1 MAIETEDGTFLS
13 AGVNRGR
20 WARHGL
26 LLCAAVSLTAYA
38 AMVRLH
44 IRYGTL
50 SATRLPGFLACYAV
64 AFAAYLGAVFWAERE
79 GQVPNRLIYGG
90 TAAFQLLL
98 LFTVPTL
105 SDDIYRYLWDGHVA
119 NHGVSP
125 YAYAISAPELDF
137 LDVPIRAL
145 ANHPEM
151 ASPYLPVAQWLF
163 KAVTSFFPLQP
174 FYLQAAMVLLSLGSG
189 WLITLLLE
197 FANLPRHRVLIYLWN
212 PLIVVETAHGA
223 HIDTWMVFLTLLAV
237 WLALAKGAR
246 QWSRLKQEWLSPV
259 VLALTT
265 LTKILP
271 ALLLP
276 VLWWRWRWPG
286 RILYL
291 LVGVALLAPAGLAAG
306 WGLSGPLDGRGLFGA
321 LRIYNRSWDFNGG
334 LYHWLEGLLT
344 AVRLPAADQW
354 ARVLAGLLLLVVV
367 VAVWWAARG
376 RHEPRT
382 LLRLMVL
389 PLMAYVLLTTTV
401 HPWYLLIVLA
411 FLPFRAPGVDE
422 LNQRWWFLLPW
433 LYLSGVIVLS
443 YLAYL
448 TPHEFRELA
457 WVRLVEWLPTWGLFV
472 AAVALEWRRRE
483 RYPRPSRAPLQ
494 QRSSKKSDS
503 FSSDT

>member
-1 MAIETEDGTFLS
+1 VAGELRDRSFNNPARDRALAVWPRFLI
-13 AGVNRGR
+13 
-20 WARHGL
+20 L
-26 LLCAAVSLTAYA
+26 AVASLTAYA
-38 AMVRLH
+38 GMVGLH

-50 SATRLPGFLACYAV
+50 SAAQIPAFLACYGF
-64 AFAAYLGAVFWAERE
+64 AFAAYLGALLWAERQE
-79 GQVPNRLIYGG
+79 QVSGWLIYGW
-90 TAAFQLLL
+90 TLAFQLLL
-98 LFTVPTL
+98 LCTVPTL
-105 SDDIYRYLWDGHVA
+105 SDDIYRYLWDGHAA

-125 YAYAISAPELDF
+125 YAYAISAPELDA

-163 KAVTSFFPLQP
+163 RAVTWFFPFQP

-189 WLITLLLE
+189 WLIAHLLE
-197 FANLPRHRVLIYLWN
+197 IAGLPRHRVLIYLWN
-212 PLIVVETAHGA
+212 PLVVIETAHGA
-223 HIDTWMVFLTLLAV
+223 HIDTWMVFLALLAV
-237 WLALAKGAR
+237 WLALAVGAR
-246 QWSRLKQEWLSPV
+246 QWSRLRHDWLSPV
-259 VLALTT
+259 VLALAA

-291 LVGVALLAPAGLAAG
+291 LVGIALLTPAGLAAG

-321 LRIYNRSWDFNGG
+321 LRIYNRYWNFNSG

-344 AVRLPAADQW
+344 AMRLPSVDQW
-354 ARVLAGLLLLVVV
+354 ARVLAGLLLLIGL
-367 VAVWWAARG
+367 VAVWWTARDQ
-376 RHEPRT
+376 HEPRT
-382 LLRLMVL
+382 LLRLMAL

-411 FLPFRAPGVDE
+411 FLPFLAPGVDE
-422 LNQRWWFLLPW
+422 LSQRWWSLAPW

-457 WVRLVEWLPTWGLFV
+457 WVRLVEWLPTWGLLI
-472 AAVALEWRRRE
+472 AGVALERRRRKRHTHTKRQE
-483 RYPRPSRAPLQ
+483 SPLATK
-494 QRSSKKSDS
+494 RR
-503 FSSDT
+503 